1 MAAGHRGDPTRSMR
15 DGSSPSKA
23 CVWTV
28 PVAGSKALNSKYDPI
43 PKGLVVEGT
52 VTPSW
57 VASNRATMNAPSR

>member
-1 MAAGHRGDPTRSMR
+1 MK
-15 DGSSPSKA
+15 DGSLPSKA
-23 CVWTV
+23 WGWTV